1 MARIDAGG
9 AAIRGVLV
17 VLALSAAPLGSQP
30 LPPQADALTQRA
42 QRELVQLD
50 VDGSG
55 ALERFELRTLPHL
68 SRHFG
73 DADFDQDGRVTA
85 QEYRSWSALAVPQ
98 PAPPAED
105 DA

>member
-9 AAIRGVLV
+9 VAIRGVLV
-17 VLALSAAPLGSQP
+17 VLALSAAPLASQP
-30 LPPQADALTQRA
+30 LPPQADALTQRV
-42 QRELVQLD
+42 QRELAQLD

-85 QEYRSWSALAVPQ
+85 QEYRSWSAATSR